1 MFDALISKY
10 ASLAFVVIGGGLSV
24 IALRAV
30 KRWVFWML
38 LLLAIP
44 CLLIAGGIYWY
55 VSNPSAFGSRPH
67 KQFQASLKVGMTEAE
82 VWEALEK
89 HYPKK
94 DANRPALLQNG
105 TERVGIVIPAD
116 GSEDAEKMI
125 HLRFENGRVAEVR
138 GK

>member
-10 ASLAFVVIGGGLSV
+10 ASMAFVVLGGGLSV

-30 KRWVFWML
+30 KRWVFWLL

-44 CLLIAGGIYWY
+44 CLLIAGVIYWY
-55 VSNPSAFGSRPH
+55 VSQPSGGGSYSHAR
-67 KQFQASLKVGMTEAE
+67 FQAALKVGMTEAE
-82 VWEALEK
+82 VWETVEK
-89 HYPKK
+89 YYPKK
-94 DANRPALLQNG
+94 DGHRPTILQNG

-116 GSEDAEKMI
+116 GTEDAEKMI
-125 HLRFENGRVAEVR
+125 HLRFEDGRVAEVR